1 MGNAHTDEGT
11 NESGEA
17 TAGQLPPRTGNL
29 GVGHPAYI
37 DHVVVV
43 GAGVTGLSAA
53 HELVERGFAVTVIES
68 SKKPGPFGREEDVT
82 IGGVARTQYV
92 VPKPF
97 DRNAPKPNTQSG
109 TEPPTG
115 SPAPRRCW
123 IRRESGAG
131 GINQEDLRRSIEAW
145 LTENPDTSIRALLF
159 SGDLGSTPKSTIN
172 DWIND
177 IWRSCWSAKNPS
189 ATPESPPEL
198 IWIVQPS
205 WMKPPEA
212 PPVDSLPVLVET
224 TTPIVPGEHGYR
236 FFPSYYRHL
245 RDTLARI
252 PIVDDFG
259 EPTGSTVYDNLEPSP
274 YMAFVSNRHTPTVFP
289 RLPGVGL
296 RDRIQ
301 QWIAAESL
309 NGTPRDAAQYVN
321 RLMRY
326 MTLSPQRRV
335 ELEDMSWIEY
345 LIGRDPSTGGP
356 LYHYSDTFLK
366 NLAFSGRVLAA
377 LDNRWADARTCGDVF
392 VQLAL
397 SHFYVEDKVD
407 ASLNAPTSEAWFH
420 PWKRWLESRGVVFA
434 NATVTKIEIKNNGAK
449 AVFDSNPPPVALPDK
464 YYLLVATDL
473 MSAAKLIGP
482 LGAPLPPP
490 AQDPSSTCPPLSEPI
505 PCAHEIHDSLT
516 MAMLAQVQ
524 RFSDTVF
531 DPNTRTC
538 HRRSL
543 EDLNVAGQ
551 EPWHRLQTLS
561 GVQFFFDRSF
571 SAING
576 HVYFID
582 APWALSSVNSH
593 IFWRRK
599 PVLSRDS
606 YVSIMSVDVGA
617 WHRRA
622 QIDGIRDRK
631 TAAEC
636 SEMDVAHTVW
646 AQIIEGYPGVIKRH
660 RHDSR
665 SDEHGSAAVHGPP
678 RPCWFHID
686 ENIFFKGGKVE
697 KNAQPYLLPIKR
709 DWRNRPG
716 AEPWDPTPR
725 VDWPVP
731 AMSAQTVRFTD
742 EDPWWQPTHGGYPVL
757 YDNLVFAGTYL
768 KTFTRMTTME
778 SANESARHAVNA
790 ILLHR
795 VSRLSRWQKLLQKDE
810 RELKSVIDS
819 IKSNTDAKGL
829 AEQGRDAH
837 LVAARALAEA
847 LAVLGPDIIREP
859 LSSVRNHINGA
870 IPAHEEALS
879 AWWQTFVHLESALR
893 RSIDGVSSASPQLA
907 ADLFVHAH
915 QAWTHASDQQKCS
928 SNLARLVT
936 RKEALKSEIAALS
949 ALLKTAAKGD
959 WEPSILPGAGR
970 LSGSSSGGA
979 IRMAARHGD
988 YGAQEVFACTPEGD
1002 LCRIWDPEFN
1012 ETDEFLSLRL
1022 LDLALYQANMPPL
1035 WDILGLQ
1042 SLPQFTPDFAQFV
1055 EPENDPRRPADASRA
1070 SALHAFARSI
1080 GLPGIPVPPRSGP
1093 EMRVP
1098 TDGLG
1103 IGAIDSM
1110 LSALRANIEP
1120 DKINEALERLRG
1132 IRTAFEHAL
1141 RNPPGARH

>member
-1 MGNAHTDEGT
+1 MGNAHTGEGT
-11 NESGEA
+11 GAFGEA
-17 TAGQLPPRTGNL
+17 TEGQLPPRTGNL

-43 GAGVTGLSAA
+43 GGGVTGLSAA
-53 HELVERGFAVTVIES
+53 HELVERGFAVTVIEKA
-68 SKKPGPFGREEDVT
+68 KKTGPLGREEDVT
-82 IGGVARTQYV
+82 IGGIARTQYV

-97 DRNAPKPNTQSG
+97 DPRAPSLGTIATRRRDWVRWNKEKEIDEDALRALLSSWWEELSG
-109 TEPPTG
+109 
-115 SPAPRRCW
+115 
-123 IRRESGAG
+123 
-131 GINQEDLRRSIEAW
+131 
-145 LTENPDTSIRALLF
+145 TSIRVMIYSEDQRLT
-159 SGDLGSTPKSTIN
+159 DEVKSTIQR
-172 DWIND
+172 
-177 IWRSCWSAKNPS
+177 IWNSVPPKDVAV
-189 ATPESPPEL
+189 PEP
-198 IWIVQPS
+198 IWIVQPR
-205 WMKPPEA
+205 WIR
-212 PPVDSLPVLVET
+212 PPVDRPADSLPILVET

-252 PIVDDFG
+252 PIIDDFG
-259 EPTGSTVYDNLEPSP
+259 EPTGRTVYDNLEPSP

-366 NLAFSGRVLAA
+366 NLAFSGRILAA

-420 PWKRWLESRGVVFA
+420 PWKRWLESRGVIFVH
-434 NATVTKIEIKNNGAK
+434 ATVSGIDTKTGRAL
-449 AVFDSNPPPVALPDK
+449 AVLDGNPAPPVLPDK

-473 MSAAKLIGP
+473 MSAAKLVGTMV
-482 LGAPLPPP
+482 APPSPPP
-490 AQDPSSTCPPLSEPI
+490 SPDPSTTSPPPPNPPATRPPPPEPI
-505 PCAHEIHDSLT
+505 PCAGEVHDSLT
-516 MAMLAQVQ
+516 EAMRMQLL
-524 RFSDTVF
+524 RFADTVF

-538 HRRSL
+538 HRRSS
-543 EDLNVAGQ
+543 EDLKVAGQ

-582 APWALSSVNSH
+582 APWALSSVNSQ

-599 PVLSRDS
+599 PVLSRDG

-622 QIDGIRDRK
+622 QIVDISDPK

-636 SEMDVAHTVW
+636 SAEEIAHTVW
-646 AQIIEGYPGVIKRH
+646 AQITESYPGVIKRH
-660 RHDSR
+660 RHGSR
-665 SDEHGSAAVHGPP
+665 SDDDGRADAVHGPP
-678 RPCWFHID
+678 RPRWFHID
-686 ENIFFKGGKVE
+686 ENLSFKGGKVE
-697 KNAQPYLLPIKR
+697 ENSQPYLLPIKR

-716 AEPWDPTPR
+716 VEPWDPTPR

-731 AMSAQTVRFTD
+731 AMSAQTVRFTN

-795 VSRLSRWQKLLQKDE
+795 VSRVSRLQHLLQKKE
-810 RELKSVIDS
+810 RELNTVIDS
-819 IKSNTDAKGL
+819 LQSNTDAKGL
-829 AEQGRDAH
+829 AEKGRDEH
-837 LVAARALAEA
+837 LAAARALGEA
-847 LAVLGPDIIREP
+847 LDVLGPDKIRES
-859 LSSVRNHINGA
+859 LSPVRAHINGP
-870 IPAHEEALS
+870 IPDEEQTLS
-879 AWWQTFVHLESALR
+879 AWWQTFVHLEAALR
-893 RSIDGVSSASPQLA
+893 SSLDGVSSASPQLA
-907 ADLFVHAH
+907 ADLFAHAH
-915 QAWTHASDQQKCS
+915 QAWTHASDQQKCAS
-928 SNLARLVT
+928 TLTGLVT
-936 RKEALKSEIAALS
+936 RKVALENEIAT
-949 ALLKTAAKGD
+949 LKASLATATNVD
-959 WEPSILPGAGR
+959 REPSTLPGSR
-970 LSGSSSGGA
+970 RFSGSSSGGA

-988 YGAQEVFACTPEGD
+988 YGAQEIFASTPEGD

-1042 SLPQFTPDFAQFV
+1042 SLPQLTPDYAQFV
-1055 EPENDPRRPADASRA
+1055 EPEHDPRRPADASRA

-1080 GLPGIPVPPRSGP
+1080 GLPGIPVPPRNGP

-1120 DKINEALERLRG
+1120 GKLNEALERLRG

-1141 RNPPGARH
+1141 RNPPGAGH